1 VKEASRKRP
10 TPNVQRPTP
19 NPEAAVPDP
28 SSAFDVRRSAF
39 GVSARQPTKIG
50 MISLGC
56 AKNLVDAEIMLGSV
70 LQRGME
76 ITSSAEEADV
86 LVVNTCAF
94 IDSAKE
100 ESIDAILEAHQQ
112 RGFAKRSGQ
121 KLIVSGCM
129 SQRFAREL
137 RDALP
142 EVDAFIGLDQVS
154 QLGAI
159 VEELLS
165 KRQTPNAQHPKLK
178 SEKTSP
184 ARISGVGRSVFDVS
198 FGFGG
203 SDGPLSLVAARPTY
217 IPDYDTPRFRLT
229 PPHSAYLKIA
239 EGCNHPCSFCVI
251 PQMRGKHRSRSPKSV
266 LAEVRGLVAEGV
278 REINLISQDTTYYGM
293 DLWREKA
300 GPRQRIDSS
309 RGPTLSELLREIQK
323 IDGEFWVRLLY
334 THPAHWS
341 DELIETVAQCD
352 KVARYI
358 DIPLQHIDETMLA
371 SMRRETSRDH
381 IENLIERLRAG
392 IPGVA
397 LRTTFIVGFPGETD
411 RQFETLLDFI
421 RRVRFERL
429 GIFKYSQE
437 QGSRAAKMSGQ
448 ISAKMKHAR
457 HRAAMSLQQKI
468 AHEQAAAKVGHE
480 LRLLADQPLI
490 ARTEADAPDVDARV
504 ILSKAA
510 QVGEF
515 VHRRI
520 TGSRGYDLL
529 A

>member
-1 VKEASRKRP
+1 MSAA
-10 TPNVQRPTP
+10 
-19 NPEAAVPDP
+19 NPEWKQATRLPPKPPKV
-28 SSAFDVRRSAF
+28 
-39 GVSARQPTKIG
+39 G

-70 LQRGME
+70 LQRGMQ

-100 ESIDAILEAHQQ
+100 ESINAILEAHQR
-112 RGFAKRSGQ
+112 RGLQKRPEQ

-137 RDALP
+137 REALP

-154 QLGAI
+154 ELGAI
-159 VEELLS
+159 VEKIIS
-165 KRQTPNAQHPKLK
+165 KRRTLNVERPTPNAGNAGPNQ
-178 SEKTSP
+178 TS
-184 ARISGVGRSVFDVS
+184 ALDVGRWTFGVS
-198 FGFGG
+198 
-203 SDGPLSLVAARPTY
+203 SISHDEQSPLDFVTARPHY

-229 PPHSAYLKIA
+229 PAHSAYLKIA

-251 PQMRGKHRSRSPKSV
+251 PQMRGKHRSRSPESV
-266 LAEVRGLVAEGV
+266 LAELRGLVAEGV

-293 DLWREKA
+293 DLWSEKA
-300 GPRQRIDSS
+300 GPRQAVDSS
-309 RGPTLSELLREIQK
+309 RGPTLAGLLREIQE

-371 SMRRETSRDH
+371 QMRRETSREH
-381 IENLIERLRAG
+381 IENLIDRLRAG

-397 LRTTFIVGFPGETD
+397 LRTTFIAGFPGETD
-411 RQFETLLDFI
+411 RQFETLMDFI
-421 RRVRFERL
+421 ERTRFERL
-429 GIFKYSQE
+429 GIFKYSRE
-437 QGSRAAKMSGQ
+437 EGSRAAKMEEQ
-448 ISAKMKHAR
+448 VPAKTKNAR
-457 HRAAMSLQQKI
+457 YRAAMSLQQKI
-468 AHEQAAAKVGHE
+468 AHEIASAKIGCE
-480 LRLLADQPLI
+480 LKLLVDQPLI

-504 ILSKAA
+504 VLSEAA
-510 QVGEF
+510 PVGEF
-515 VHRRI
+515 VRRRI
-520 TGSRGYDLL
+520 SGSRGYDLL